1 MSPQSNLS
9 LYDDFVLVS
18 EFSELEGPLPLVI
31 ISQDDCIDLK
41 QDASKLKTLGLQNFD
56 LNAFALRV
64 VSVDRGPGEEKSETF
79 SIPDDTQVY
88 FTDTEHQYSAFTHH
102 LTLFD
107 IHARGYVHPVALSY
121 ITRDSS
127 KMILKFEDL
136 MDRFSRAS
144 SHLKR
149 GNYANFMLDLK
160 CRLLDLEYTKLATKH
175 LSKEAIDQAAT
186 VIKYIIDTLEGS
198 YNAIEPPDDY
208 KPVCI
213 DTLYP
218 VPNFERKLRS
228 LAQLCRQSNKVISLV
243 YSMMEPSSSSPPQE
257 RLTFSRSVMH
267 DMYDEAIRYIQETTR
282 INHWKNVH
290 VESREPTAKGEPK
303 ASSSAPS
310 ASSDSEIYPIL
321 FTASQ
326 LWNQTQDDIKLLK
339 TLYRYKPII
348 VDVIFSLMTGR
359 IVIVQGSLK
368 SKEHVQEVVQ
378 ALSVFVPGQSR
389 KRHQIIGWLEE
400 EALTHV
406 DSIKLV
412 GMDKYKVSSSM
423 VHIES
428 SSCVFDVDAKNGS
441 LHSSPVYVEGYW
453 IHQFLDRM
461 TLFSTDASYLAYLH
475 TMFMTI
481 SLKAFIYHHLY
492 ASDEFQLENI
502 KSSHHTQ
509 KGYTSDNN
517 SEAGSS
523 TVSSSSTTLSRKWS
537 QRLLGYLKK
546 HEDQEE
552 EEDYSEDNQETV
564 TPHRLMQEQQST
576 LPLADLFHQRP
587 RRNSVSTIYSMS
599 SCGSDHS
606 GISDRNLLH
615 QELTAN
621 DHALFEEDEEEEE
634 EEDGIEEYSHRR
646 KQEQV
651 GPDGVSLIERRG
663 RRFLQ
668 DKLRVYGDDQTIVV
682 VSDYMALACQ
692 ISNMLKVFSD

>member
-1 MSPQSNLS
+1 MCN
-9 LYDDFVLVS
+9 
-18 EFSELEGPLPLVI
+18 
-31 ISQDDCIDLK
+31 K
-41 QDASKLKTLGLQNFD
+41 K
-56 LNAFALRV
+56 
-64 VSVDRGPGEEKSETF
+64 
-79 SIPDDTQVY
+79 
-88 FTDTEHQYSAFTHH
+88 THH

-127 KMILKFEDL
+127 KMMLKFEDL

-198 YNAIEPPDDY
+198 YSAIEPPDDY

-228 LAQLCRQSNKVISLV
+228 LAQLCRQSNKVIPLV
-243 YSMMEPSSSSPPQE
+243 YSMMEPSSSPPQE
-257 RLTFSRSVMH
+257 RLTFSSSVMH
-267 DMYDEAIRYIQETTR
+267 DMYDEAIQYIQETTR
-282 INHWKNVH
+282 YIGQSSIVLDLEEEESF
-290 VESREPTAKGEPK
+290 VEPVSSVLTIGRTFMLNLENPQPREQESYKEPK

-310 ASSDSEIYPIL
+310 VSIDSDIYPIL

-368 SKEHVQEVVQ
+368 SKEHVQEVVR

-412 GMDKYKVSSSM
+412 GMDKHKVSSSM

-537 QRLLGYLKK
+537 QRLLSYLKK
-546 HEDQEE
+546 HEDQE

-606 GISDRNLLH
+606 GVSDRNLLH
-615 QELTAN
+615 QELTAD
-621 DHALFEEDEEEEE
+621 DHALFEEDEKEDE
-634 EEDGIEEYSHRR
+634 EEDGTEEYSHRR

-668 DKLRVYGDDQTIVV
+668 EKLRVYGDDQTIVV
-682 VSDYMALACQ
+682 YLAT
-692 ISNMLKVFSD
+692 SLL